1 MQWYSFVI
9 NNIYKNFSSNA
20 VFIGVGERSREGKEL
35 IDDIANGDSD
45 VNIEKLK
52 EQIQDIYDA
61 GKMPSSQYDELMGY
75 IQDLE

>member
-1 MQWYSFVI
+1 MYNEHIFCEE
-9 NNIYKNFSSNA
+9 YD
-20 VFIGVGERSREGKEL
+20 ELKEL
-35 IDDIANGDSD
+35 IEDIANGDSD
-45 VNIEKLK
+45 ADIEELK

>member
-1 MQWYSFVI
+1 MYNEHIFCEE
-9 NNIYKNFSSNA
+9 YD
-20 VFIGVGERSREGKEL
+20 ELKEL

-45 VNIEKLK
+45 VDIKELK

>member
-1 MQWYSFVI
+1 MYNEHIFCEE
-9 NNIYKNFSSNA
+9 YD
-20 VFIGVGERSREGKEL
+20 ELKEL

>member
-1 MQWYSFVI
+1 MY
-9 NNIYKNFSSNA
+9 NEH
-20 VFIGVGERSREGKEL
+20 VFCEEYDELKEL
-35 IDDIANGDSD
+35 IEDISNGDSD
-45 VNIEKLK
+45 VDIEEVR